1 MRIWLTALLLIAP
14 MFAHAQTTPPLPSL
28 PAPLPAPPN
37 PRFQS
42 IEYSPDQVF
51 VLKSAPGY
59 QVTVELAPDEHIENV
74 AVGDSGAWQVAANK
88 RGDRLFV
95 KALRSDVSTN
105 LTIVT
110 DARLYTFE
118 LVPLPGP
125 QPNMAYA
132 LRFRYPSPAAAAVD
146 TAGGV
151 EQGRYKMRGA
161 RTLIPSGMHDDG
173 VHTYI
178 EWPAERTLPAIYA
191 VNDQGKE
198 TLVNGMMRDGR
209 MVIDSIQSKL
219 IFRIDKYSATAQR
232 VVAGGR

>member
-1 MRIWLTALLLIAP
+1 MRSWPIAVLLLVP
-14 MFAHAQTTPPLPSL
+14 SLAHAQAAPPPLS
-28 PAPLPAPPN
+28 APPN

-42 IEYSPDQVF
+42 IEYIPDQVF
-51 VLKSAPGY
+51 TLRAAPGY
-59 QVTVELAPDEHIENV
+59 QITVELAPDEHIENV

-105 LTIVT
+105 MTVVT

-118 LVPLPGP
+118 LMPLPGP
-125 QPNMAYA
+125 QPDMAYA
-132 LRFRYPSPAAAAVD
+132 LRFRYPSPVAATTDAASG
-146 TAGGV
+146 A

-161 RTLIPSGMHDDG
+161 RALIPSGMHDDG

-178 EWPAERTLPAIYA
+178 EWPAGRTLPAIYA

-209 MVIDSIQSKL
+209 MVIDSIQTKL
-219 IFRIDKYSATAQR
+219 VFRIDRHSATAQR
-232 VVAGGR
+232 VTGGGR